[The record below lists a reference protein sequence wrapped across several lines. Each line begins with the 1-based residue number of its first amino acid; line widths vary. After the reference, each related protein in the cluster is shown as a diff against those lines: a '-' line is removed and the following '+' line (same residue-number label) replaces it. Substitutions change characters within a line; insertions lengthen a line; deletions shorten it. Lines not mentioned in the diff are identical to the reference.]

1 MNAFDSQIGQ
11 YNVTVRLF
19 NFINGL
25 PQDKQYILYKQLIK
39 GNVKTELFKL
49 IIDLPED
56 EKIQLLERLGEVP
69 FEEESIKTINL
80 DENESFMRENTRKVC
95 QIPVK
100 CKVEDR
106 SFKSY
111 IVDISTVGAL
121 IESNDSFP
129 VGQKILM
136 ALSLPNQPKALEL
149 TGRIVRS
156 GVVPRGLRSNI
167 KILSEFTK
175 NLSVNLL
182 KIINK
187 LLFFACPF
195 DSADLFWWKGLQ
207 LHRLSHLCGDP
218 VYFFVDLLFSSCSE
232 CRPGFSCE

>member
-11 YNVTVRLF
+11 YKVTVSLF
-19 NFINGL
+19 NFINSL
-25 PQDKQYILYKQLIK
+25 HQDKQYILYKQLIK

-49 IIDLPED
+49 IIDMAED
-56 EKIQLLERLGEVP
+56 EKIKLLERLGEVRY
-69 FEEESIKTINL
+69 EEEPIKTLNL
-80 DENESFMRENTRKVC
+80 DETESFMRENARRVC

-100 CKVEDR
+100 CKVEDL

-111 IVDISTVGAL
+111 IIDISAVGAL

-156 GVVPRGLRSNI
+156 GPKGIAVKYQNLKRIHEELIRLFI
-167 KILSEFTK
+167 K
-175 NLSVNLL
+175 NN
-182 KIINK
+182 
-187 LLFFACPF
+187 
-195 DSADLFWWKGLQ
+195 Q
-207 LHRLSHLCGDP
+207 
-218 VYFFVDLLFSSCSE
+218 
-232 CRPGFSCE
+232 

>member
-1 MNAFDSQIGQ
+1 MDNLDSQIGQ
-11 YNVTVRLF
+11 YRVTASLF
-19 NFINGL
+19 NFINDL

-49 IIDLPED
+49 IIDMAD
-56 EKIQLLERLGEVP
+56 NEKLQLLQRLGEIP
-69 FEEESIKTINL
+69 YDEEPIKTLNL
-80 DENESFMRENTRKVC
+80 DETESLMRENTRRVC

-111 IVDISTVGAL
+111 IIDISAVGAL

-156 GVVPRGLRSNI
+156 GPKGIAVKYQNLKRIHEELIRLFI
-167 KILSEFTK
+167 K
-175 NLSVNLL
+175 NN
-182 KIINK
+182 
-187 LLFFACPF
+187 
-195 DSADLFWWKGLQ
+195 Q
-207 LHRLSHLCGDP
+207 
-218 VYFFVDLLFSSCSE
+218 
-232 CRPGFSCE
+232 